1 MPILLRYLTNITRL
15 INAAI
20 IVLAILI
27 RVFVSIAR
35 SNVNL
40 ISNTLSAE
48 ERTTFID
55 EIVAIR

>member
-15 INAAI
+15 TDAAI
-20 IVLAILI
+20 IVLAILV

-40 ISNTLSAE
+40 ISNILSAE
-48 ERTTFID
+48 ERTAFID
-55 EIVAIR
+55 EIVAIY